1 MPIEINSIPLMRKE
15 RARYGFM
22 PETAGIAEAA
32 FEGEAAGESETARAG
47 EGEKA
52 DEAAS
57 GETAE
62 GCDTTGCS
70 GLFEVCDIFD
80 NSGSDNDNSGSDN
93 DKSVVDI
100 LDAIVPADMLLA
112 GMFGEM
118 PPMTSDASR

>member
-22 PETAGIAEAA
+22 PETAGIAETA
-32 FEGEAAGESETARAG
+32 FEGEAAEESETARAG

-80 NSGSDNDNSGSDN
+80 NSGSDND
-93 DKSVVDI
+93 KSVVDI